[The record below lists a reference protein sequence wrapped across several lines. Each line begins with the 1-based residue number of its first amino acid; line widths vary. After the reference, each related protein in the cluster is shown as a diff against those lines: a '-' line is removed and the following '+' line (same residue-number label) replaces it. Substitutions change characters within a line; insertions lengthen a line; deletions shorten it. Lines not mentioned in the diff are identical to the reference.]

1 MYLTLHTE
9 KVFSAKYQAE
19 INSMFYCF
27 QRQVNGRSASLMTKT
42 QIKTSKEE
50 LEDTK
55 GVSRIRKSEDR
66 QHNDQK
72 KNDKQR
78 STSGNRLESDA

>member
-1 MYLTLHTE
+1 
-9 KVFSAKYQAE
+9 
-19 INSMFYCF
+19 MFYCF

-55 GVSRIRKSEDR
+55 GVSRIRKSEKDR

>member
-1 MYLTLHTE
+1 M
-9 KVFSAKYQAE
+9 
-19 INSMFYCF
+19 
-27 QRQVNGRSASLMTKT
+27 NGRSASLMTKT

-55 GVSRIRKSEDR
+55 GVSRIRKSEKDR

-78 STSGNRLESDA
+78 STSGNPPGE